1 MQVQAAPRFAMA
13 TTINSPE
20 IPTQE
25 LREHQ
30 ETFQSFSKLVLFAVL
45 HIMLILVCLALAFV
59 GHIPV
64 LAVLLGIG
72 GTLALMIGFAVT
84 A

>member
-1 MQVQAAPRFAMA
+1 MA
-13 TTINSPE
+13 TTINSSE

-30 ETFQSFSKLVLFAVL
+30 NTFHSFSKLVLFAVL
-45 HIMLILVCLALAFV
+45 HIMLLLVCMALAFV

-72 GTLALMIGFAVT
+72 GTLALLIGFAVT

>member
-1 MQVQAAPRFAMA
+1 MVTP
-13 TTINSPE
+13 INSPE
-20 IPTQE
+20 IPSQE

-30 ETFQSFSKLVLFAVL
+30 ETFHSFSKLVLFAVL
-45 HIMLILVCLALAFV
+45 HIMLILVCVALAFL

-64 LAVLLGIG
+64 LALLLGIG
-72 GTLALMIGFAVT
+72 GTLALLIGFAVT

>member
-1 MQVQAAPRFAMA
+1 
-13 TTINSPE
+13 
-20 IPTQE
+20 
-25 LREHQ
+25 
-30 ETFQSFSKLVLFAVL
+30 
-45 HIMLILVCLALAFV
+45 MLILVCLALAFV

-84 A
+84 G